1 MTENESKTEEKSET
15 KKKLPLKWIIAG
27 IAGVVI
33 LFGGILGG
41 YFLLKKSPEEAHP
54 KTESHESISHQSDTL
69 KNDLSQTFP
78 LDKFVVNLNDPE
90 GKRFLHTTIELESS
104 AHGFAEE
111 LNSKMPQIKD
121 AILIVLSSKSLSDVQ
136 GIDGKLSLRKE
147 LIAEINKIMSI
158 TKIRNLYFTEF
169 VIQ

>member
-1 MTENESKTEEKSET
+1 MTENESKTEEKSEN
-15 KKKLPLKWIIAG
+15 KKKLPLKWIIVG

-33 LFGGILGG
+33 LIGGILGG
-41 YFLLKKSPEEAHP
+41 FILLKKPPEEAHP
-54 KTESHESISHQSDTL
+54 QTASHESINKS
-69 KNDLSQTFP
+69 DLSQTFP
-78 LDKFVVNLNDPE
+78 LEKFVVNLNDPE

>member
-1 MTENESKTEEKSET
+1 MTETESKTEEKSEK
-15 KKKLPLKWIIAG
+15 KKKLPLKWIIVG
-27 IAGVVI
+27 IAGVAI
-33 LFGGILGG
+33 LSGGILGG
-41 YFLLKKSPEEAHP
+41 FILLKKPPEEAHP
-54 KTESHESISHQSDTL
+54 KTESHESISKSDTL
-69 KNDLSQTFP
+69 KNDLFQTFP

-104 AHGFAEE
+104 VNGFAEE

>member
-1 MTENESKTEEKSET
+1 MTENESKTEEKSE
-15 KKKLPLKWIIAG
+15 KKRMLPLKWIIAG
-27 IAGVVI
+27 IVGVAI
-33 LFGGILGG
+33 LSGGILG
-41 YFLLKKSPEEAHP
+41 YVLLKKPPEEAHS
-54 KTESHESISHQSDTL
+54 KTESHESTS

-78 LDKFVVNLNDPE
+78 LDKFVVNLNDQE

>member
-1 MTENESKTEEKSET
+1 MTENESKTEEKSEN

-33 LFGGILGG
+33 LSGGILGG
-41 YFLLKKSPEEAHP
+41 YFLLKKPPEEAHS
-54 KTESHESISHQSDTL
+54 KTESHESTS

-78 LDKFVVNLNDPE
+78 LDKFVVNLNDQE
-90 GKRFLHTTIELESS
+90 GKRFLHTTIELESA